1 MDGFEQMKQSLM
13 RLLAIK
19 SVQDAPCP
27 LSPFGEGVGKALSF
41 FEETARSLGYDTHN
55 EEGYYV
61 TADMGEGE
69 PFAVLGHLDTVPFGE
84 GWTHSPLGEIKGG
97 VIYGR
102 GVMDDKGP
110 LLCCLFAAAELKAQG
125 FVPCRRIRF
134 FAGGNEESGWKCAER
149 YAQKD
154 VWPKEGFSPDADFP
168 VISCEKGVLHLRL
181 ELPLPE
187 HLLSIRGGE
196 RVNVVMD
203 SCRALTDVP
212 VSSSEISTQKVD
224 GGYLLTASGKPAHGS
239 TPQLGENAAHKILR
253 ALAGVSPELSRLE
266 KLCTLD
272 GSGLDCALC
281 DKVSGALTCNLG
293 VLLARGDELFAELD
307 IRYPVT
313 FTAREI
319 AMRIEKALPCR
330 VSVTGEHAPHF
341 VSEDSPLIK
350 ALLGAYEQVTKKS
363 GRPLV
368 IGGATFA
375 RVIPGAVGFG
385 PCFPGEPST
394 IHQKDEGVS
403 EEKLH
408 AIYLIYREAL
418 KRTCF
423 KMRAMC

>member
-1 MDGFEQMKQSLM
+1 M
-13 RLLAIK
+13 
-19 SVQDAPCP
+19 
-27 LSPFGEGVGKALSF
+27 LS
-41 FEETARSLGYDTHN
+41 
-55 EEGYYV
+55 
-61 TADMGEGE
+61 
-69 PFAVLGHLDTVPFGE
+69 
-84 GWTHSPLGEIKGG
+84 
-97 VIYGR
+97 
-102 GVMDDKGP
+102 
-110 LLCCLFAAAELKAQG
+110 
-125 FVPCRRIRF
+125 
-134 FAGGNEESGWKCAER
+134 
-149 YAQKD
+149 
-154 VWPKEGFSPDADFP
+154 
-168 VISCEKGVLHLRL
+168 
-181 ELPLPE
+181 
-187 HLLSIRGGE
+187 
-196 RVNVVMD
+196 
-203 SCRALTDVP
+203 
-212 VSSSEISTQKVD
+212 
-224 GGYLLTASGKPAHGS
+224 
-239 TPQLGENAAHKILR
+239 
-253 ALAGVSPELSRLE
+253 
-266 KLCTLD
+266 
-272 GSGLDCALC
+272 
-281 DKVSGALTCNLG
+281 
-293 VLLARGDELFAELD
+293 ARGDELFAELD

-350 ALLGAYEQVTKKS
+350 ALLGAYEQVTKRS